1 MKQQCLKNFLR
12 YAGSGVLGM
21 LGLSCYI
28 LADTYYISGWLGTQG
43 LAALNL
49 AIPVYSLIHG
59 SGLMI
64 GMGGASIYTIARSQS
79 DGKRANTV
87 FTLSLILA
95 GLFSAIY
102 MLVGAVFSDQLA
114 LLLGADDATFDM
126 SRIYLKML
134 LLCSPAFLLNDLI
147 LAFVRNDGAPRLSM
161 GGMLAGS
168 FSNILLD
175 YLFIYFLRW
184 GMFGAV
190 FATCLAP
197 VISLCVV
204 SSFFFRRRNRFRPIR
219 IQLNADLGAK
229 LLTVG
234 FPSLV
239 TELSS
244 GIVIIVF
251 NLLILGSSGN
261 TGVAA
266 YGIIANISLVVIA
279 VFTGIAQGIQPLLSR
294 HYGCEERFSLRLTMR
309 YAFVSVLLLSV
320 VMYAFLFFWADP
332 IAQLFNSQENAQ
344 LQALAV
350 RGMRLYFTG
359 IAFAG
364 SNVVLCM
371 YLSCANRPR
380 AGNVLALLRGFAL
393 ILPLALLLAEFWQM
407 TGLWLAFPITELSVT
422 LIAAAFLLRK
432 KKVEDSF

>member
-1 MKQQCLKNFLR
+1 MR
-12 YAGSGVLGM
+12 YACSGVLGM

-28 LADTYYISGWLGTQG
+28 LADTYFISGWLGTQG

-64 GMGGASIYTIARSQS
+64 GMGGASLYTIARSQK
-79 DGKRANTV
+79 DEQRANTV
-87 FTLSLILA
+87 FTLSLILV
-95 GLFSAIY
+95 GLFSVTF
-102 MLVGAVFSDQLA
+102 MLVGVFFSDRLA
-114 LLLGADDATFDM
+114 LLLGADDATFAM

-147 LAFVRNDGAPRLSM
+147 LAFVRNDGAPQLSM

-175 YLFIYFLRW
+175 YLFIYLLQW

-204 SSFFFRRRNRFRPIR
+204 SVFFLRRRNHFRPVGIR
-219 IQLNADLGAK
+219 HDAGLGAK
-229 LLTVG
+229 LLSVG

-251 NLLILGSSGN
+251 NLLILESNGN
-261 TGVAA
+261 TDVAA

-309 YAFVSVLLLSV
+309 YAFISVLLLSV
-320 VMYAFLFFWADP
+320 VMYAFLFFGAHP
-332 IAQLFNSQENAQ
+332 IAQLFNSQGNVQ
-344 LQALAV
+344 LQELAV
-350 RGMRLYFTG
+350 RGMRLYFSG

-364 SNVVLCM
+364 NNVVLCM
-371 YLSCANRPR
+371 YLPCVNRPK
-380 AGNVLALLRGFAL
+380 AGNFLSLLRGFAL
-393 ILPLALLLAEFWQM
+393 ILPLAFLLTKFWQM
-407 TGLWLAFPITELSVT
+407 TGLWLAFPITELSTVI
-422 LIAAAFLLRK
+422 IAAVLLSRR